1 MRDKRIQAVP
11 AQGRLG
17 VAIVGAGALSTTLIA
32 GVLAVRRGLAKPIG
46 ARTQLGLV
54 PGPEG
59 SPGDVPIGEAVPLV
73 PLSHLTFGLWD
84 ILPDSAY
91 ASAVKARVLE
101 RDLLEALRADLESI
115 RPWRGIFD
123 PRFVRRLEAVH
134 SRPRAGH
141 KESLAEIERDL
152 RSFRETGE
160 LDRMVLVNAAS
171 TEVYQPLEAVH
182 RDLARFERGL
192 AEDDDR
198 ISPAMLYAYAAL
210 RQRIPVVN
218 CTPSPAAD
226 LPALLTLSET
236 MGVPVAGRDLKTG
249 QTLLKTILA
258 PGLKARGLGVA
269 GWYSTNILGN
279 RDGEVLDDPACLK
292 SKEESKLAALKA
304 ILDPEV
310 YPDLY
315 GELVHR
321 VKIDYYPPRRDNKE
335 AWDNIDIFGWLGYA
349 MQIKVNFLCR
359 DSILAAPLVLDLIL
373 LIDLAARTG
382 LHGAQDWLSFYFK
395 NPTIANG
402 HQVHDLFAQQRMWE
416 EGIRRIAGFTGSA
429 SSLASEPAVAPS
441 RRLGGSLHS

>member
-1 MRDKRIQAVP
+1 MKDKRIHPVP

-17 VAIVGAGALSTTLIA
+17 VAIVGAGALTTTLIA
-32 GVLAVRRGLAKPIG
+32 GVMAARRGIAKPIG
-46 ARTQLGLV
+46 SQTQLGLV
-54 PGPEG
+54 AGPEHR
-59 SPGDVPIGEAVPLV
+59 PGVVPITQAVPLV
-73 PLSHLTFGLWD
+73 PLSHLAFGLWD

-101 RDLLEALRADLESI
+101 RDLLEALRSDLEAI

-134 SRPRAGH
+134 SRPRTGH
-141 KESLAEIERDL
+141 RESLAEIERDL
-152 RSFRETGE
+152 RTFRETAA
-160 LDRMVLVNAAS
+160 LDRMVMLNAAS
-171 TEVYQPLEAVH
+171 TEVHQSLEAVH
-182 RDLARFERGL
+182 RDLARFERGI

-198 ISPAMLYAYAAL
+198 ISPAMLYSYAAL
-210 RQRIPVVN
+210 KQRIPVVN
-218 CTPSPAAD
+218 CTPSYAAD
-226 LPALLTLSET
+226 LPALLTLSEE

-258 PGLKARGLGVA
+258 PGLKARGLGIA
-269 GWYSTNILGN
+269 GWYSANILGN

-304 ILDPEV
+304 ILEPDL

-315 GELVHR
+315 GDLVHR

-335 AWDNIDIFGWLGYA
+335 AWDNIDIFGWLGYP

-359 DSILAAPLVLDLIL
+359 DSILAAPLALDLIL

-382 LHGAQDWLSFYFK
+382 LRGAQDWLSFYFK
-395 NPTIANG
+395 NPTVANG
-402 HQVHDLFAQQRMWE
+402 RQVHDLFAQQRMWE
-416 EGIRRIAGFTGSA
+416 DGIRRIAGFTEGRSA
-429 SSLASEPAVAPS
+429 LGAEPGLSPS
-441 RRLGGSLHS
+441 RRVGGALHS